1 LNKNVKSESKIIC
14 PICGSSSVKK
24 NGKDSYEKQRYFC
37 NDCHRSFS
45 ENTKTL
51 FFCSHFTKDQWLKF
65 IDYEISGLT
74 LKDEAY
80 FIENKNIIFSL
91 KYFPELSTIFSSI
104 F

>member
-1 LNKNVKSESKIIC
+1 MVHLPSRKMAKMSMKNNVIFVMNVID
-14 PICGSSSVKK
+14 P
-24 NGKDSYEKQRYFC
+24 
-37 NDCHRSFS
+37 FS

-80 FIENKNIIFSL
+80 FMN
-91 KYFPELSTIFSSI
+91 TSI
-104 F
+104 NNMFLYET

>member
-1 LNKNVKSESKIIC
+1 M
-14 PICGSSSVKK
+14 SSVKK

-51 FFCSHFTKDQWLKF
+51 FLCSHFTKDQWLKF

-80 FIENKNIIFSL
+80 FMNTLIEQEFLIRSRR
-91 KYFPELSTIFSSI
+91 LSI
-104 F
+104 